1 MTKLNQLPAD
11 QASTLKLLA
20 SGKTPQDVADALTV
34 GLDAV
39 INRAV
44 EGADALAGDSADS
57 LARSERE
64 RVLQSVFGNGPEDPL
79 LKSSPAAKEYANAVR
94 NGLAMGTPPPPVTK
108 EQKTVVAPE
117 VTPPLRKAASGS
129 RTPAARMDA
138 KPTQSPKASESGSA
152 ERRRGLILIACL
164 GVVLVGIIVAV
175 VTPGDDSKNSASTQ
189 SSVATSSAANGGW
202 QIRSRFTLK
211 PVDGGSGKAL
221 AGIETKGE
229 ASALLI
235 AGNGMT
241 PKATV
246 GIWLVGGKTAGLV
259 GFQTVNAKGQFSAV
273 GPLPKNL
280 QSADTLVVTSETVK
294 PGQKVPTSPGPVIL
308 SSPFSLS

>member
-20 SGKTPQDVADALTV
+20 SGKTPQDVAEALAV

-39 INRAV
+39 ITRAV
-44 EGADALAGDSADS
+44 DGADVLAGDSADS

-64 RVLQSVFGNGPEDPL
+64 RVLQSIFGNGLEDPL
-79 LKSSPAAKEYANAVR
+79 LKSSPAAMEYANAVR
-94 NGLAMGTPPPPVTK
+94 TELGMDTPRPPVTGA
-108 EQKTVVAPE
+108 QKSVVAP
-117 VTPPLRKAASGS
+117 VLQPPPSKAASGPNPPALNESKKPATS
-129 RTPAARMDA
+129 REPAE
-138 KPTQSPKASESGSA
+138 SPSVD
-152 ERRRGLILIACL
+152 RRRGIILIACL
-164 GVVLVGIIVAV
+164 GIVIVGIIVAL
-175 VTPGDDSKNSASTQ
+175 VTPGDDSKESTSASSPAT
-189 SSVATSSAANGGW
+189 TSSAANGGW

-241 PKATV
+241 PKTTV

-280 QSADTLVVTSETVK
+280 QTADTLVVTSETVK